1 MKKLKLIFTWLN
13 DFFLNV
19 PSVLFRAIEVKITS
33 YVKHEHAIRLEH
45 GH

>member
-1 MKKLKLIFTWLN
+1 MKKLKLIFTCLN

-19 PSVLFRAIEVKITS
+19 PSVLFRAIEIKITL
-33 YVKHEHAIRLEH
+33 YVKDEHAIRLEH